1 MFTDK
6 KGDEPAAE
14 TKMQIASGNRSNSAW
29 LEVGGHWDT
38 QKILGFED
46 TLSQKGEDLLVQMAL
61 LCAKRGTR

>member
-1 MFTDK
+1 
-6 KGDEPAAE
+6 
-14 TKMQIASGNRSNSAW
+14 